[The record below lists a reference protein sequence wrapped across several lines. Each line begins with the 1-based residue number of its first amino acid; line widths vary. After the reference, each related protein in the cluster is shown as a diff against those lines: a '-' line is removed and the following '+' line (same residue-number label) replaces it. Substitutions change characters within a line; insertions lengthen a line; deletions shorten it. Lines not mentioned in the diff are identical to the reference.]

1 MTEKE
6 WSDLLQ
12 TYTTS
17 FQVAQES
24 LVGITEHID
33 MPCNRGRPQ
42 VVVVPGLSM
51 RGSLDTDETCDRGTR
66 GCNLTHNDKIALH
79 FARLALERI
88 QDIESG
94 DAPFLDVEPVTIP

>member
-6 WSDLLQ
+6 WTDLLE

-33 MPCNRGRPQ
+33 MPCNRLWKPK
-42 VVVVPGLSM
+42 VVATGPNGPVMLEDS
-51 RGSLDTDETCDRGTR
+51 RCDRGTR
-66 GCNLTHNDKIALH
+66 DCNLTHNDKMALH

-94 DAPFLDVEPVTIP
+94 DTPFLDVEPVTIS